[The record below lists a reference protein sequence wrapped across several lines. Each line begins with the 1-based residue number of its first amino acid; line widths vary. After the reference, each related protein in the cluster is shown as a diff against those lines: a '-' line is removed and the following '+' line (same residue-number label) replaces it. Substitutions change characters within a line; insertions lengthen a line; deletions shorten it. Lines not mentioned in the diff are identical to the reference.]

1 MHQTIGERQTLQYNN
16 VISTF
21 FEVQPNQISQT
32 FESFLTTI
40 FDAHY
45 SANGPFFY
53 CINSDVSGDGNILLQ
68 TFLPVKEDHINEL
81 PSDYIYQTYFQ
92 VLNMVAVRAF
102 GDSEVVISESF
113 QHLFH
118 YINKIQLKVRTPVF
132 YLVTVDE
139 SDIYTDLLVGVG
151 SD

>member
-45 SANGPFFY
+45 SANGPFF
-53 CINSDVSGDGNILLQ
+53 
-68 TFLPVKEDHINEL
+68 
-81 PSDYIYQTYFQ
+81 
-92 VLNMVAVRAF
+92 
-102 GDSEVVISESF
+102 
-113 QHLFH
+113 
-118 YINKIQLKVRTPVF
+118 
-132 YLVTVDE
+132 TV
-139 SDIYTDLLVGVG
+139 
-151 SD
+151 